1 MDTNSFI
8 AHIKTNYI
16 DKDITEDVET
26 RFDASNFEL
35 DRPFTKRKNE
45 IVIGLMKDEIDGKTM
60 TKLIGLR
67 AKTYSYI
74 INDAGDYKK
83 AKVTKN
89 CVVEKLKFKNQKNCF
104 EAIQLDNKIKYLE
117 KKININSL
125 KKIIKNS

>member
-45 IVIGLMKDEIDGKTM
+45 IVIGLIKDEIDGKTM

-89 CVVEKLKFKNQKNCF
+89 CVVEKLKFKN
-104 EAIQLDNKIKYLE
+104 
-117 KKININSL
+117 
-125 KKIIKNS
+125 

>member
-60 TKLIGLR
+60 TKFIGLR

-74 INDAGDYKK
+74 INDAGYYKK
-83 AKVTKN
+83 AKATKN
-89 CVVEKLKFKNQKNCF
+89 CVVEKHKFKN
-104 EAIQLDNKIKYLE
+104 
-117 KKININSL
+117 
-125 KKIIKNS
+125 